1 MKTKICTKCKIEKVI
16 GNFSKL
22 KKSQDGL
29 QYSCKKCQ
37 NDYDKTRINLPKII
51 KKHKVCSKCG
61 VDRLSK
67 FFGYEKR
74 ARDLL
79 QSQCEK
85 CRKFYRKN
93 HKDLIANKM
102 FIFNL
107 SPSGIYSKIKQGAK
121 DRNIDFNISKAEFI
135 NWYNNQTKVCV
146 YCKRLESDIVKD
158 YHGTYRRLSIDRK
171 INNKGYKINNIVLA
185 CLRCNTIK
193 SNSISYEKM
202 IKIGKILSERI
213 K

>member
-1 MKTKICTKCKIEKVI
+1 MITKTCSKCKIEQEI
-16 GNFSKL
+16 CNFSKL
-22 KKSQDGL
+22 ISAKDGL
-29 QYSCKKCQ
+29 QYSCKNCQ
-37 NDYDKTRINLPKII
+37 NDYDKTRINLPKVI

-79 QSQCEK
+79 QSQCER
-85 CRKFYRKN
+85 CRKLYRKN
-93 HKDLIANKM
+93 NKDLIASKM

-121 DRNIDFNISKAEFI
+121 ERNIDFNISKPDFI
-135 NWYNNQTKVCV
+135 KWYINQTKVCV

-158 YHGTYRRLSIDRK
+158 YRGTYRRLSIDRK
-171 INNKGYKINNIVLA
+171 INNKGYKTNNIVLA

-193 SNSISYEKM
+193 SNDISYEKM
-202 IKIGKILSERI
+202 IKIGKILSKED
-213 K
+213 